1 MSVPSGMICSDYG
14 PGLGP
19 ASPRLTRRAA
29 RLERDGELPLLEGT
43 VIRPAVEKLPSGG
56 ANRPVWL

>member
-1 MSVPSGMICSDYG
+1 MICSDYG